1 MYLSLCVCVC
11 VWLRVLA
18 PACARQTVEKM
29 MYDQKMKAQ
38 GKPTLDEAKKKEQVG
53 VLFFYRP
60 AGGSVRKKMK
70 KGSVGTHE
78 SVGLTWARG
87 RVWDGKETSE
97 RVCHVSD
104 GNSVNA

>member
-1 MYLSLCVCVC
+1 MCVCVC
-11 VWLRVLA
+11 VCVCVVAR
-18 PACARQTVEKM
+18 ACARQTVEKM

-53 VLFFYRP
+53 VLFFKRP

-78 SVGLTWARG
+78 SVGRTWAKG

-97 RVCHVSD
+97 SGCPVSD
-104 GNSVNA
+104 GNTVDA